1 MDAHGKPFTSL
12 TSSEIDFIDLIS
24 SLIQSRQILPP
35 QLIRSFKWSAAQV
48 SMCWKFEIVYKLHR
62 VQRIA
67 ENGCLVARVSCS
79 CWQQVTTRPLR
90 GSPPLGKA
98 QGIINDLIFVIKPRE
113 DCQLKQGGGR
123 VFEQLSFRTAPIRVH
138 ILRVALRQQY
148 IFNVTFESNK
158 RESGP

>member
-1 MDAHGKPFTSL
+1 MHAHGKPFTSL

-35 QLIRSFKWSAAQV
+35 QLIRSFKWSAAQI

-113 DCQLKQGGGR
+113 DCQLKQGGGE
-123 VFEQLSFRTAPIRVH
+123 FLNSFHSEQHR
-138 ILRVALRQQY
+138 
-148 IFNVTFESNK
+148 
-158 RESGP
+158 

>member
-1 MDAHGKPFTSL
+1 MHAHGKPFTSL

-35 QLIRSFKWSAAQV
+35 QLIRSFKWSAAQI

-113 DCQLKQGGGR
+113 DCQLKQGGGG